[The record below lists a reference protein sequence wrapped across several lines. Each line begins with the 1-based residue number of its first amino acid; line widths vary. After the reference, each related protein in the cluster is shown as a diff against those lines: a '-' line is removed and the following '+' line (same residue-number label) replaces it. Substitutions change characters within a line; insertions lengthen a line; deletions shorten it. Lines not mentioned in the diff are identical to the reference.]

1 MLVLFLALLAQSA
14 NVLEDGNKALDAK
27 EYDRAIQLFS
37 AAAAADPKDVA
48 AHFQLALTYSLLGRD
63 RDAIPEYKTSLDLQP
78 DLYAAELN
86 LALSLMRTNQPA
98 DAVVHFQTAAKLK
111 PVEFR
116 PALGLAQALYDTD
129 RFAEAETAYRRAMA
143 LDPRSAAAES
153 GLAMSLI
160 RQNRADDAAPHVQ
173 QAFVLDRSYRSGFV
187 ALAQLYESTGRSA
200 EAITFYRMFPDDPI
214 ALERLGALLLASG
227 QLAEAIPALEAAMEK
242 MPTDARRIAL
252 AQAYVQNKQLEKAQA
267 VLLPAVEA
275 APEDFE
281 LRLFYG
287 RLLRDRR
294 NFPEAAAQFSAA
306 TRIKPDAVDAWNEL
320 ASVLVIAE
328 QYPQA
333 LAAFDRI
340 RALGGENAG
349 NLFFHALAH
358 DRLQQRPQAIE
369 TYNKFLAASQGKFS
383 DQEFQARQRVRILE
397 DELRKKR

>member
-1 MLVLFLALLAQSA
+1 MLVLLLALVAQSA
-14 NVLEDGNKALDAK
+14 NVLEDGNRALDAK

-63 RDAIPEYKTSLDLQP
+63 RDAIPEYKTSLELQP

-98 DAVVHFQTAAKLK
+98 DAVAHFQAAAKLK
-111 PVEFR
+111 PMEFR
-116 PALGLAQALYDTD
+116 PALGLAQALFNTD
-129 RFAEAETAYRRAMA
+129 RFAEAEAAYRRAVT
-143 LDPRSAAAES
+143 LDSRSAAAES

-173 QAFVLDRSYRSGFV
+173 QAFVLDRSYRSGFI
-187 ALAQLYESTGRSA
+187 ALAQLYESTGRTA
-200 EAITFYRMFPDDPI
+200 EAITFYKMFPDDPV
-214 ALERLGALLLASG
+214 ALERLGVLQIASG
-227 QLAEAIPALEAAMEK
+227 QLAEAIPTLEAALEK

-267 VLLPAVEA
+267 VLLPAVAA
-275 APEDFE
+275 APDDFE
-281 LRLFYG
+281 LRMFYG

-294 NFPEAAAQFSAA
+294 NFPDAAAQFSAA

-320 ASVLVIAE
+320 AGVLVIAE

-340 RALGGENAG
+340 RALGGDSAG
-349 NLFFHALAH
+349 NLFFRALAH

-369 TYNKFLAASQGKFS
+369 NYNKFLAASQGKFS

-397 DELRKKR
+397 EELRKRR